1 MFGHV
6 VFGDFR
12 RVSVARAISFALIL
26 GSAAQAENFFWNPST
41 ALLNGGADVN
51 KTANWSQVN
60 NGGGAWPK
68 SSFDD
73 DFSANTLN
81 PVWAFVDA
89 DNDATTGSFSVTSKD
104 DSLTLTSRG
113 KDIWLMDNE
122 YVAVWRED
130 ITGDFDVSVK
140 VSSLTGNS
148 DGWAKTGIRV
158 TNNHNNF
165 AAGGSFAVVVSAKHG
180 ILVQFDSTGAVGDHD
195 YPSTDGVSPLTP
207 VFPVWVRAAKKGG
220 VFYGY
225 YKTTLNAPWTL
236 LRAANPQV
244 NAVDSHIGLFLTSH
258 NPGATATAVFDD
270 FQASGPVPTAPM
282 DLSFSGTSAT
292 ADSNARLSA
301 NLTAGSVDMTGYTGI
316 FSFGASTLTVTG
328 AKADFSATALI
339 DAGTGGLAFPAAT
352 GIQVFSP
359 AQGAVFPAIAKSGA
373 GTLQIAARPLT
384 AVSLSI
390 SGGVIDL
397 GGLTN
402 QFAGINATGGSFT
415 NMDANDSL
423 IVTGD
428 ANFSGLTALPAAG
441 NVQIRS
447 QSGPSAAQI
456 LIFTPGNAAFNNL
469 YLWAIG
475 AAASPAR
482 IVTGAGTLQVKG
494 NLILRDEKLEAGTR
508 GVLDFRTNNASV
520 NVEGNL
526 LRVEN
531 GSGAA
536 PSQQLLMGGGT
547 WAVKGNAS
555 LSFGNSGSADLSTLE
570 FSGAAPA
577 VQTLTI
583 SNGAA
588 ANVKHSGTGTLNLGA
603 ALSGASLTQSA
614 GTLNFN
620 ENNVSVTG
628 NISVTNGTATTLIGL
643 GGRDLH
649 AGGNI
654 SLTGQSGNLL
664 NLNPG
669 ARWTLSADGTLEADF
684 AAIANSAATAPLP
697 GEAAATCTNGGNNT
711 GWHFP
716 SVAADFTKQ
725 PGNVTALAGQKAV
738 FSVSV
743 SGSPAPTF
751 AWRKRADTTVLSRE
765 AVLTIAS
772 ADPAAN
778 GAHYYCTINNGFG
791 DVESADGI
799 LTVNEPP
806 TITGGP
812 KDSSVVLG
820 SPVSFAVSVAGTP
833 PFAYKWYRVR
843 NAAVVADTNAVMRI
857 APTAAANDGD
867 SLYCTVTNAF
877 GTATSKRAALK
888 INFPAKVTVQPK
900 NATVVDGGNARF
912 SVTASGSGTI
922 TFAWFRS
929 GAADTLGK
937 DSVFTVKA
945 LLAND
950 TSKYFCVVHN
960 VYGQESS
967 QLATLSVVKGVL
979 IVREPASITVA
990 KGKKAV
996 FTVQAVGG
1004 GPLTYK
1010 WMRKGDTASLSKD
1023 SVFTIDSAKV
1033 ADDKSVFIVRV
1044 ADKFSA
1050 DTSKEAILTVAD
1062 CDSLFKVEP
1071 ESLTVDE
1078 GQPLALK
1085 GVASCADKYQWSVV
1099 SGPARPILDP
1109 EVLTL
1114 GGTAPR
1120 VLADS
1125 VIVYRFSGVYGPN
1138 PVAKNVVV
1146 KVREAIP
1153 DPLITLPVKTS
1164 WPGANP
1170 LVLRP
1175 VLANAA
1181 ALKGSKY
1188 HPDLHYQWF
1197 LSEALADTAQA
1208 GDSLKLSNPVQDGL
1222 LDITLCV
1229 DNGGAVQCAASEIQI
1244 GRSTAVLAAR
1254 GLHLGSLVLE
1264 ENALFWI
1271 APGRVLIRDGMGRVL
1286 WQGQGKAGGRSRLDG
1301 GVRRALTQRRAFLEF
1316 RP

>member
-1 MFGHV
+1 MLGHV

-12 RVSVARAISFALIL
+12 RMVASRAIPFALIL
-26 GSAAQAENFFWNPST
+26 AAAAQAETFFWNPST
-41 ALLNGGADVN
+41 ALLNGGGDVN

-68 SSFDD
+68 STFDD
-73 DFSANTLN
+73 DFSAATLN
-81 PVWAFVDA
+81 PVWTFVDA
-89 DNDATTGSFSVTSKD
+89 DNDATTGSYNLASHD
-104 DSLTLTSRG
+104 DSLTLTARG
-113 KDIWLMDNE
+113 KDVWLTDNE
-122 YVAVWRED
+122 YAGVWRED
-130 ITGDFDVSVK
+130 IKGDFDVSVK

-158 TNNHNNF
+158 TNDHTNF
-165 AAGGSFAVVVSAKHG
+165 SAGGSFAVVVSAKHG
-180 ILVQFDSTGAVGDHD
+180 ILVQFDSTGTVGDHD
-195 YPSTDGVSPLTP
+195 FPSTDGVAPLTT

-244 NAVDSHIGLFLTSH
+244 KAVDSDIGLFLTSH

-270 FQASGPVPTAPM
+270 FQASGPVPAAPM
-282 DLSFSGTSAT
+282 DLSFSGTSTT
-292 ADSNARLSA
+292 ADSNARLTA
-301 NLTAGSVDMTGYTGI
+301 NLTSGSIDMTGYTGT
-316 FSFGASTLTVTG
+316 FLFGASTLTVTG

-339 DAGTGGLAFPAAT
+339 DAGTGGLAFTAAAGT
-352 GIQVFSP
+352 QVFSP
-359 AQGAVFPAIAKSGA
+359 AAQGAVFPAIAKSGA

-390 SGGVIDL
+390 SGGVMDL

-428 ANFSGLTALPAAG
+428 ANFSGLTAFPAAG
-441 NVQIRS
+441 SVQIRS
-447 QSGPSAAQI
+447 QSGPGAAQI

-475 AAASPAR
+475 AAATPAR

-494 NLILRDEKLEAGTR
+494 NLILRDEKLAA
-508 GVLDFRTNNASV
+508 GVLGILDFQTNNTSV
-520 NVEGNL
+520 NVDGNL
-526 LRVEN
+526 TRVDN

-547 WAVKGNAS
+547 WTVKGNAS

-570 FSGAAPA
+570 LSGATPA

-603 ALSGASLTQSA
+603 ALSGSGLTQSA

-620 ENNVSVTG
+620 GFDVSVTG
-628 NISVTNGTATTLIGL
+628 NINVINGGAGALIGL

-654 SLTGQSGNLL
+654 SLAGQAGNLL

-669 ARWTLSADGTLEADF
+669 ARWTLSAGGTVSADF
-684 AAIANSAATAPLP
+684 AAIANSAATAPLQ
-697 GEAAATCTNGGNNT
+697 GEASATCTNGGNNT
-711 GWHFP
+711 GWNFP
-716 SVAADFTKQ
+716 PVAADFTKQ

-743 SGSPAPTF
+743 SGYPAPAF
-751 AWRKRADTTVLSRE
+751 AWRKRGDTTVLSRE
-765 AVLTIAS
+765 AVYTILS

-806 TITGGP
+806 TITSGP
-812 KDSSVVLG
+812 RDSSVVLG
-820 SPVSFAVSVAGTP
+820 SPVSFTVTVAGTP
-833 PFAYKWYRVR
+833 PFKYKWFKGGS
-843 NAAVVADTNAVMRI
+843 AAVLDSVAVLRI
-857 APTAAANDGD
+857 APTSAAQDGD

-877 GTATSKRAALK
+877 GSATSKRAALK
-888 INFPAKVTVQPK
+888 INFPAKVAVQPQ
-900 NATVVDGGNARF
+900 NATVLDGGSARF
-912 SVTASGSGTI
+912 SVSASGSGTI

-950 TSKYFCVVHN
+950 TAKYFCVVHN
-960 VYGQESS
+960 AYGQESS
-967 QLATLSVVKGVL
+967 QAATLSVVKGVK
-979 IVREPASITVA
+979 IIREPVSITVGR
-990 KGKKAV
+990 GKKAV

-1010 WMRKGDTASLSKD
+1010 WTRKGDTASLSKD
-1023 SVFTIDSAKV
+1023 SVYTIDSAKV
-1033 ADDKSVFIVRV
+1033 TDDKSIFTVRV
-1044 ADKFSA
+1044 SDKFSA
-1050 DTSKEAILTVAD
+1050 DTSLEAVLTVAD
-1062 CDSLFKVEP
+1062 CDSLFKVETD
-1071 ESLTVDE
+1071 SLAVDE
-1078 GQPLALK
+1078 GRPISLK
-1085 GVASCADKYQWSVV
+1085 GFASCADKYQWSVI
-1099 SGPARPILDP
+1099 SGPAPRILDP
-1109 EVLTL
+1109 EVLVL
-1114 GGTAPR
+1114 AGTAPR

-1125 VIVYRFSGVYGPN
+1125 LIVYRFSALYGSN
-1138 PVAKNVVV
+1138 TITKNVKV

-1153 DPLITLPVKTS
+1153 DPLVTLPAKAP
-1164 WPGANP
+1164 WPGPGP
-1170 LVLRP
+1170 LVIRP
-1175 VLANAA
+1175 VVSNAV
-1181 ALKGSKY
+1181 ALKASAY

-1197 LSEALADTAQA
+1197 LSEPLADTAQA
-1208 GDSLKLSNPVQDGL
+1208 GDSLKLSNPTVEGV
-1222 LDITLCV
+1222 LDITLCM
-1229 DNGGAVQCAASEIQI
+1229 DNGGEVHCAASEIRI
-1244 GRSTAVLAAR
+1244 GRASGLAAR
-1254 GLHLGSLVLE
+1254 GFQLGSLVLE
-1264 ENALFWI
+1264 ENSLYWSV
-1271 APGRVLIRDGMGRVL
+1271 PGRVLIRDVHGRVL
-1286 WQGQGKAGGRSRLDG
+1286 WQGHGLAGSRAPLHGD
-1301 GVRRALTQRRAFLEF
+1301 VHRALRQRRAFLEF